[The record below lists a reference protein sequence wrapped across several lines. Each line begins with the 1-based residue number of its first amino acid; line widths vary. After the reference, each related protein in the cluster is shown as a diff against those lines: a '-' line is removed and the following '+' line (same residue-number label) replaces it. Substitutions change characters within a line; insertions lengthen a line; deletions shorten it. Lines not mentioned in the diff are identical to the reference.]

1 MIEMMMGANILE
13 EIWWDGTD
21 LMECGNHMYYVSEN
35 DVLYRVY
42 TDVNNIVEEI
52 EKV

>member
-1 MIEMMMGANILE
+1 MIEMMMGAYILE

-21 LMECGNHMYYVSEN
+21 LMECGNHTYFMSED
-35 DVLYRVY
+35 DVLYRIY
-42 TDVNNIVEEI
+42 TNANGIVDEI

>member
-1 MIEMMMGANILE
+1 MLEMMMGAKITE

-21 LMECGNHMYYVSEN
+21 LMECGNHSFFMSE
-35 DVLYRVY
+35 DETLYRIL
-42 TDVNNIVEEI
+42 TDADDRVIEI